1 MGLVE
6 ETANQSLLLFEGR
19 RSSLVRN
26 ARCPGELGSKPVFKP
41 GATKARE
48 PLETSW
54 ERGELFDGFHAPG
67 KVLGG

>member
-6 ETANQSLLLFEGR
+6 ETASQSLLLFEGR

-26 ARCPGELGSKPVFKP
+26 TELGSKPVFRP
-41 GATKARE
+41 SATKARVR
-48 PLETSW
+48 LETSW
-54 ERGELFDGFHAPG
+54 ERGELLGGFHTPG